1 VAKNKLKKFREM
13 EQFEHVFQCS
23 YAEMLERPQFEL
35 KGCWSEKFFGNS
47 YPIVLELG
55 CGKGEYTVEL
65 AKKYPEKNFIGV
77 DIKGARMWTGAKVA
91 FEENLTNVA
100 FLRTGIS
107 FLDYFFGTNEV
118 DEIWITF
125 PDPQMKK
132 VNKRLTST
140 TFLAIYRSI
149 LSSQGIIHLKTDSLF
164 LFTYTSELIKLN
176 NLPVLAQTDDLYASE
191 IRDFE
196 LSIKTYYER
205 QWLARGITIKYIA
218 FKLPKE
224 TILEEPNIEIP
235 FDEYRS
241 FGRNQRAKLNI

>member
-1 VAKNKLKKFREM
+1 M

-23 YAEMLERPQFEL
+23 YAEMLEHPQFEL

-47 YPIVLELG
+47 HPIVLELG
-55 CGKGEYTVEL
+55 CGKGEYAVEL
-65 AKKYPEKNFIGV
+65 AKKNPEKNFIGV
-77 DIKGARMWTGAKVA
+77 DIKGARMWTGAKAAV
-91 FEENLTNVA
+91 EENLTNVA

-107 FLDYFFGTNEV
+107 FLDYFFATNEV

-164 LFTYTSELIKLN
+164 LYTYTSELIKLN
-176 NLPVLAQTDDLYASE
+176 NLPVLAQTDDLYDSE
-191 IRDFE
+191 IRNFE

>member
-1 VAKNKLKKFREM
+1 M

-23 YAEMLERPQFEL
+23 YAEMLDHPQFEL

-47 YPIVLELG
+47 HPIVLELG

-65 AKKYPEKNFIGV
+65 AKKNPEKNFIGV
-77 DIKGARMWTGAKVA
+77 DIKGARMWTGAKAAV
-91 FEENLTNVA
+91 EENLTNVA

-107 FLDYFFGTNEV
+107 FLDYFFATNEV

-132 VNKRLTST
+132 VKKRLTST

-164 LFTYTSELIKLN
+164 LYTYTSELIKLN
-176 NLPVLAQTDDLYASE
+176 NLPVLAQTDDLYDSE
-191 IRDFE
+191 IRNFE